1 MLSYLKKTS
10 EGKALLSTYTKSGSL
25 DNSARR
31 KLCQLIVRRELQD
44 DPDKSIKSQRLLTLS
59 QEIVE
64 VFPKEHICTYFIP
77 YMNYGKYMII
87 KT

>member
-1 MLSYLKKTS
+1 MLNFLKKTT

-25 DNSARR
+25 DNSSRR

-44 DPDKSIKSQRLLTLS
+44 DPEKSIKTQRLLSLS

-64 VFPKEHICTYFIP
+64 VFPQEHISTYFIP
-77 YMNYGKYMII
+77 YINYG
-87 KT
+87 